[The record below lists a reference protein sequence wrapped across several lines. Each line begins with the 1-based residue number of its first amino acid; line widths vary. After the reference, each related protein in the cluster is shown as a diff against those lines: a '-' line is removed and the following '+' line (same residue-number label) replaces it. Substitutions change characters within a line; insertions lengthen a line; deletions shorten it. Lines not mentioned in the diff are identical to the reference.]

1 MVVETNTFPVNNQP
15 FLENQQVK
23 KESFLETE
31 QRPLSTGYQAPLYTG
46 TPQQSNLNTTTGSSG
61 GTLHKIGDKLKNAFS
76 GSSTTTN
83 PTLNQGY
90 SQGYQQQTFSS
101 GLASSPHRVSRTD
114 VIQERPVLDKVE
126 KIVHR
131 EIVEK
136 PRIIEDHERELIEV
150 HEQPVQKKI
159 LHPAQEMHIRETDRF
174 EVMGKETADLERQ
187 RFLEEMR
194 LKDRAHQVSVQERQD
209 VHVVQEAPTYLRG
222 DELRKEIIQKPIVTE
237 IHEQPIIEVHEQDI
251 HKTVYEKPVV
261 TVVREQP
268 IIESTT
274 SVSQPLSGLTQSFHR
289 MEITPQPVIA
299 PPPKPVIK
307 EVIKEVPVMQPVTVS
322 TTVVEKEKGL
332 PPRVREDLNQGYR
345 V

>member
-1 MVVETNTFPVNNQP
+1 
-15 FLENQQVK
+15 
-23 KESFLETE
+23 
-31 QRPLSTGYQAPLYTG
+31 
-46 TPQQSNLNTTTGSSG
+46 
-61 GTLHKIGDKLKNAFS
+61 
-76 GSSTTTN
+76 
-83 PTLNQGY
+83 
-90 SQGYQQQTFSS
+90 
-101 GLASSPHRVSRTD
+101 
-114 VIQERPVLDKVE
+114 
-126 KIVHR
+126 
-131 EIVEK
+131 
-136 PRIIEDHERELIEV
+136 
-150 HEQPVQKKI
+150 
-159 LHPAQEMHIRETDRF
+159 
-174 EVMGKETADLERQ
+174 MGRQ
-187 RFLEEMR
+187 RILEEMR
-194 LKDRAHQVSVQERQD
+194 LKDRSHHVAVQERQD
-209 VHVVQEAPTYLRG
+209 VHVTHEAPTYTRG
-222 DELRKEIIQKPIVTE
+222 DATRKEIIQKPIVTE